1 MLNRT
6 SVTNHLPKQ
15 AADPATFSVVVMPV
29 SGMLPSSVSVL
40 EADDWDGGDPC
51 TRIQAQL
58 SDYADDELNDPQQ
71 RFVESHLSNCP
82 KCAAMLNAIFETD
95 DVLLREWR
103 ENSPLPSSLDRSRA
117 LDNIMD
123 ALPSLPES
131 QSVFAPKRTH
141 ARARWMRFSTGI
153 AGCAALFA
161 MLYSS
166 YRLGY
171 EQGLKRPPSISASSD
186 SHASLEFP

>member
-1 MLNRT
+1 MLNRKQ
-6 SVTNHLPKQ
+6 VTDNLPTQ
-15 AADPATFSVVVMPV
+15 AGDNATFSVVVMPTP
-29 SGMLPSSVSVL
+29 GMSPSSVSVL
-40 EADDWDGGDPC
+40 ETDDWDGGSPC
-51 TRIQAQL
+51 ARIQMQL
-58 SDYADDELNDPQQ
+58 SDYADDELDTPQQ

-103 ENSPLPSSLDRSRA
+103 DDSPLPSSLDRNRA

-123 ALPSLPES
+123 ALPPLPVS
-131 QSVFAPKRTH
+131 QPVFSPKRIH

-153 AGCAALFA
+153 AGCIALFA

-171 EQGLKRPPSISASSD
+171 EHGLRRPPSVAASPASF
-186 SHASLEFP
+186 SLESP